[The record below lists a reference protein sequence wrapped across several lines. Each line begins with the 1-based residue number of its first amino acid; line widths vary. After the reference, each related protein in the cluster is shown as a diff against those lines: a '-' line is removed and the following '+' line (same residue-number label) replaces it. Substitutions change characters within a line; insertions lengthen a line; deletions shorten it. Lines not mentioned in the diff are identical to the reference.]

1 MAGLP
6 TLGLPHGAL
15 KKRTSHV
22 LMKRTCRTLCQ
33 EESAPSGHFSVEI
46 GLVLIGFMGLPRGVP
61 PAGAG
66 GAPAGLA
73 VCAPNAPRQGQDF
86 ICELLRI
93 VRIFENERGFGH
105 RECRVS
111 CLHSVV

>member
-22 LMKRTCRTLCQ
+22 LMKRTCRVSTT
-33 EESAPSGHFSVEI
+33 EESAPSLRDSCGNRAGPYTES
-46 GLVLIGFMGLPRGVP
+46 GLPTGVP

-73 VCAPNAPRQGQDF
+73 VCALNAPPQGQYF
-86 ICELLRI
+86 STSCCESCVFLRMNGDSGTESAGSLVYI
-93 VRIFENERGFGH
+93 
-105 RECRVS
+105 
-111 CLHSVV
+111 L